1 MREVSKVEKYIEALK
16 GISYFE
22 WIKLREG
29 MDNEFNRLIGE
40 SKRKLEL
47 TDVERVEKLSV
58 HNLDKHRVDSPIIPF
73 GLWGTV
79 LGFII
84 TAESILIAFDSG
96 SITSEFKKTG
106 HYVTVIFQYTQTSIK
121 LLITI
126 LILVV
131 ISVIDK
137 FSMKIFGIFI
147 GLTVMNFVD
156 VLISLGI
163 LYLMMRMAS
172 S

>member
-1 MREVSKVEKYIEALK
+1 MEKYIEALK

-73 GLWGTV
+73 V
-79 LGFII
+79 INVNII
-84 TAESILIAFDSG
+84 KTIKTMFKFFILIAWRIDG
-96 SITSEFKKTG
+96 STLFPPEI
-106 HYVTVIFQYTQTSIK
+106 
-121 LLITI
+121 
-126 LILVV
+126 
-131 ISVIDK
+131 
-137 FSMKIFGIFI
+137 
-147 GLTVMNFVD
+147 
-156 VLISLGI
+156 
-163 LYLMMRMAS
+163 R
-172 S
+172 